1 MTDWSDTKK
10 WVLGIV
16 GALIVAL
23 GSLIFGVFFRG
34 SSDSDLRIVDVTTH
48 WLHFDLT
55 EVDIT
60 MRNVGSSPAVIKSI
74 ELRVT
79 DAVFLESCSLCP
91 GAPVRTSA
99 TYDMSLGFGRQQ
111 SVEKQVAFSVPPRGE
126 DRFALRVHVPYPQG
140 PEFSVYRAN
149 LRIVSDEDNKET
161 HTDHFHLASG
171 NYGWAIQDLEFEP
184 EGWDHRSG
192 PPSVYFSCN
201 REVVNCVERNQAL
214 LSRIGY
220 EHTE

>member
-1 MTDWSDTKK
+1 MADWSDAKK
-10 WVLGIV
+10 WLLGIV

-23 GSLIFGVFFRG
+23 GSLIIAAFFRD
-34 SSDSDLRIVDVTTH
+34 SSDSDLRIVDVTTR

-60 MRNVGSSPAVIKSI
+60 MRNVGSSPAVITSV
-74 ELRVT
+74 ELRVS

-91 GAPVRTSA
+91 GAPVEPSA

-111 SVEKQVAFSVPPRGE
+111 SIEHQVRFSVAPRRE
-126 DRFALRVHVPYPQG
+126 DRFVLRVHVPYPQG

-149 LRIVSDEDNKET
+149 LRIVSDEDNKDT
-161 HTDHFHLASG
+161 YTDHFHLASG
-171 NYGWAIQDLEFEP
+171 NYGWAIHDLEYEP
-184 EGWDHRSG
+184 EGWDDRDG
-192 PPSVYFSCN
+192 PPAAYFSCN
-201 REVVNCVERNQAL
+201 RQVVACVERNQAL

-220 EHTE
+220 EHTD